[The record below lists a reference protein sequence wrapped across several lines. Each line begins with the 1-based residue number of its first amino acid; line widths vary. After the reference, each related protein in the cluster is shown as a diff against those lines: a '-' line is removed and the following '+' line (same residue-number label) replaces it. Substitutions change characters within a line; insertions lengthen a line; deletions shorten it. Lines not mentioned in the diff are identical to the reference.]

1 MPTTLATVQDRL
13 PAILERA
20 EATLQTVT
28 EIVSKVPESLD
39 RSNRFFTN
47 VERIFQESE
56 LPALS
61 ADSRKFFSTTSGQ
74 IDKIATD
81 LERVIGTDGTLVTFV
96 ENANAAIK
104 AADLPTTNQSARAAA
119 DQTTLAADDL
129 RRTLPAIRDS
139 LDQLRDLARQLQ
151 EQPESVVYG
160 PRPPVDE
167 EMTRV
172 TGSGLRLLVVL
183 ICLAGIACQLKR
195 PETIPGR
202 MIEPQLLA
210 PQAPAPAGP
219 GTSGATAASIRLL
232 DTQARGHIGRRVLHQ
247 QPDGELIED
256 PVWRWSSAPDRYLD
270 TALRLELTSSRVL
283 RLVDVA
289 SAPTVA
295 ATLLVWHLET
305 GGGTRLVGAVEFQ
318 VTRTDHVV
326 QTQVVQASEAVSADL
341 PGDLAAAA
349 GRLLRRLAL
358 EGLTRVASE
367 R

>member
-1 MPTTLATVQDRL
+1 MAVEKSYARLGLFLVVVLVVALATALLFIQRWRSRAVIELVTYTNENVSGLEVSSPVRFRGVSIGRVSDVRVDPRDVIVEIDFEMFPDRLNTIGISAEQIGELRDFLGVAPKLRASMVSNPVTGEAYLLLDVPENPPTPMTLAFTPDRPYVPWVPTTLATVQDRL

-20 EATLQTVT
+20 EATLQTVS

-81 LERVIGTDGTLVTFV
+81 LERVIGPDGTLVTFV

-119 DQTTLAADDL
+119 DHTTLAADDL

-160 PRPPVDE
+160 PRPPV
-167 EMTRV
+167 
-172 TGSGLRLLVVL
+172 
-183 ICLAGIACQLKR
+183 AKK
-195 PETIPGR
+195 
-202 MIEPQLLA
+202 
-210 PQAPAPAGP
+210 
-219 GTSGATAASIRLL
+219 
-232 DTQARGHIGRRVLHQ
+232 
-247 QPDGELIED
+247 
-256 PVWRWSSAPDRYLD
+256 
-270 TALRLELTSSRVL
+270 
-283 RLVDVA
+283 
-289 SAPTVA
+289 
-295 ATLLVWHLET
+295 
-305 GGGTRLVGAVEFQ
+305 
-318 VTRTDHVV
+318 
-326 QTQVVQASEAVSADL
+326 
-341 PGDLAAAA
+341 
-349 GRLLRRLAL
+349 
-358 EGLTRVASE
+358 
-367 R
+367 

>member
-1 MPTTLATVQDRL
+1 MAVEKSYARLGLFLVVVLVVVLATAFLFIQRWRSRAVIAMVTYTNENVSGLEVSSPVRFRGVSLGRVSDVRVDPRDVIVEIDFEMFPDRLNTIGISAERIGQIRDLRGMFPNLRASMVSNPVTGEAYLLLDVPENPPAPMTLAFTPDRPYVPWVPTTLATVQDRL

-160 PRPPVDE
+160 PRPPVE
-167 EMTRV
+167 
-172 TGSGLRLLVVL
+172 
-183 ICLAGIACQLKR
+183 KR
-195 PETIPGR
+195 
-202 MIEPQLLA
+202 
-210 PQAPAPAGP
+210 
-219 GTSGATAASIRLL
+219 
-232 DTQARGHIGRRVLHQ
+232 
-247 QPDGELIED
+247 
-256 PVWRWSSAPDRYLD
+256 
-270 TALRLELTSSRVL
+270 
-283 RLVDVA
+283 
-289 SAPTVA
+289 
-295 ATLLVWHLET
+295 
-305 GGGTRLVGAVEFQ
+305 
-318 VTRTDHVV
+318 
-326 QTQVVQASEAVSADL
+326 
-341 PGDLAAAA
+341 
-349 GRLLRRLAL
+349 
-358 EGLTRVASE
+358 
-367 R
+367 

>member
-1 MPTTLATVQDRL
+1 MAVEKSYARLGLFLVVVLVVVLATALLFVQRWRSRAVIELVTYTNDNVSGLEVSSPVRFRGVSIGRVSDVRVDPRDVIVEIDFEMFPDRLNTIGISTERIGQIRDLRGMFPNLRASMVSNPVTGEAYLLLDVPENPPAPMTLAFTPDRPYVPWEPTTLATVQDRL

-104 AADLPTTNQSARAAA
+104 AADLPTTNRSARAAA

-160 PRPPVDE
+160 PRPPVD
-167 EMTRV
+167 
-172 TGSGLRLLVVL
+172 
-183 ICLAGIACQLKR
+183 KR
-195 PETIPGR
+195 
-202 MIEPQLLA
+202 
-210 PQAPAPAGP
+210 
-219 GTSGATAASIRLL
+219 
-232 DTQARGHIGRRVLHQ
+232 
-247 QPDGELIED
+247 
-256 PVWRWSSAPDRYLD
+256 
-270 TALRLELTSSRVL
+270 
-283 RLVDVA
+283 
-289 SAPTVA
+289 
-295 ATLLVWHLET
+295 
-305 GGGTRLVGAVEFQ
+305 
-318 VTRTDHVV
+318 
-326 QTQVVQASEAVSADL
+326 
-341 PGDLAAAA
+341 
-349 GRLLRRLAL
+349 
-358 EGLTRVASE
+358 
-367 R
+367 

>member
-1 MPTTLATVQDRL
+1 MAVEKSYARLGLFLVVVLVVVVATALLFIQRWRSRAVIAMVTYTNENVSGLEVSSPVRFRGVSLGRVSEVRVDPREVIVEIDFEMFPDRLNTIGISTERVGQIRDLRGMFPNLRASMVSNPVTGEAYLLLDVPENPPTPMTLAFTPDRPYVPWVPTTLATVQDRL
-13 PAILERA
+13 PKILERA
-20 EATLQTVT
+20 EAALQTVT

-119 DQTTLAADDL
+119 DQTALAADDL

-160 PRPPVDE
+160 PRPPVD
-167 EMTRV
+167 
-172 TGSGLRLLVVL
+172 
-183 ICLAGIACQLKR
+183 KR
-195 PETIPGR
+195 
-202 MIEPQLLA
+202 
-210 PQAPAPAGP
+210 
-219 GTSGATAASIRLL
+219 
-232 DTQARGHIGRRVLHQ
+232 
-247 QPDGELIED
+247 
-256 PVWRWSSAPDRYLD
+256 
-270 TALRLELTSSRVL
+270 
-283 RLVDVA
+283 
-289 SAPTVA
+289 
-295 ATLLVWHLET
+295 
-305 GGGTRLVGAVEFQ
+305 
-318 VTRTDHVV
+318 
-326 QTQVVQASEAVSADL
+326 
-341 PGDLAAAA
+341 
-349 GRLLRRLAL
+349 
-358 EGLTRVASE
+358 
-367 R
+367 